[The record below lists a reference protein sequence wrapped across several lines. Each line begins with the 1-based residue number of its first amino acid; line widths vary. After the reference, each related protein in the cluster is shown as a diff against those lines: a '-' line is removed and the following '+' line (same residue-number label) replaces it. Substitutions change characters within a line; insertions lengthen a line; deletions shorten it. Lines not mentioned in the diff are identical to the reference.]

1 MAPNIYTRVVDA
13 ISEWLGVFAE
23 LLILSAVA
31 IGFYNVVAR
40 YLAKYGEP
48 LSIFINEYTGLS
60 LQPDMLNRLSSNV
73 FIELQWYLFSLV
85 FFLGFSYILKNGI
98 NVRVDFLYTN
108 FTAKRKA
115 LIDIVG
121 HVLFLIPFCVISTW
135 ISISP
140 VRRSWAQWEM
150 SPDPGGLPRAP
161 LKAMLIFSFGLLV
174 LQAIAEVMKLWA
186 VYRGNADPS
195 IAGLDADAPIRIE

>member
-1 MAPNIYTRVVDA
+1 MAPNMYTRAVDA
-13 ISEWLGVFAE
+13 LSEWLGIFAE
-23 LLILSAVA
+23 LLILAAVA
-31 IGFYNVVAR
+31 IGFYNVIGR
-40 YLAKYGEP
+40 YMAKYGEA
-48 LSIFINEYTGLS
+48 LSIFINQYTGLE

-73 FIELQWYLFSLV
+73 FIELQWYLFSMV

-121 HVLFLIPFCVISTW
+121 HILFLIPFCLMSTW

-140 VRRSWAQWEM
+140 VIRSWTQWEM

-161 LKAMLIFSFGLLV
+161 LKAMLILSFGLLT

-186 VYRGNADPS
+186 VYRGHADPS
-195 IAGLDADAPIRIE
+195 IAGLDSDTPLRIE